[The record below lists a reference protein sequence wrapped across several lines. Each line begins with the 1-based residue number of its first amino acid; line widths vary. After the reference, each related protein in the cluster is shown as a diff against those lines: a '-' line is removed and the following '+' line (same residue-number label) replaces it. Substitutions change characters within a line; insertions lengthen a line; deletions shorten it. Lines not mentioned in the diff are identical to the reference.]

1 MALTEKALVDVY
13 FVSGSD
19 PPRTCAIAYSW
30 PVAMLTRIC
39 GRFAKAMEHGAVDVE
54 KRTGRRMWHIRDRT
68 GVVSIKAMRI
78 VFIWLSGYYVSG
90 APGEMRTTRIPI
102 DLGEEKWGA
111 TGTAAMRQALR
122 FLELQGELKDQN
134 HLKAPIRAYLLARR
148 YSDWDDV
155 VFVWLCL
162 AEEDELRQLFIE
174 EVTAYVNDS
183 RQVSYGPAAVLKNL
197 RSTKADHIV

>member
-1 MALTEKALVDVY
+1 M
-13 FVSGSD
+13 
-19 PPRTCAIAYSW
+19 
-30 PVAMLTRIC
+30 
-39 GRFAKAMEHGAVDVE
+39 
-54 KRTGRRMWHIRDRT
+54 RR
-68 GVVSIKAMRI
+68 
-78 VFIWLSGYYVSG
+78 
-90 APGEMRTTRIPI
+90 TRIPI